1 MAYFGNY
8 GGYAPPQHHQQQQQY
23 QQAQQQQQQQQQ
35 QQTPPQYQSQAGI
48 SSQGGG
54 GGGGSNAYASTGLA
68 SYGGAYKVNQPA
80 YYAGPS
86 YSTTSDND
94 FLNSLPIAGYGAQVP
109 YSSQSGYGGGGG
121 GQNGHQL
128 GSYAGNSYMQEQYI
142 CQQISYGTPQPV
154 SAAPV
159 GSNRS
164 YSQHQYSSY
173 SQAQLPSSSAV
184 AADQTADLSQL
195 APQIEAAY
203 EAATGQ
209 QRRQPVIKRQ
219 VITIPGAP
227 GRVQQIVRRL
237 PTPTPDIIE
246 RVFIV
251 KPQRD
256 VVNLIIERPGT
267 PPAQYKDRTIMGKP
281 RKPLINPMIVRVAAR
296 SQLQYQATGYAS
308 NQQQYQQMPALNLQR
323 VAPSSSYHQYQHQ
336 HGVGATPVQPLQ
348 QDSSQGH
355 LSPQP
360 QQPALSSQQYSQAR
374 LSQHALSQAS
384 QSQLQ
389 PQPFSKSQLQKG
401 FVIAP
406 IQYEDY
412 LAQQQQ
418 QQQQAAASGQA
429 APGSPNMIQAT
440 IQSNVP
446 AQVITNGVSSA
457 VSYPAAA
464 GSAQMSVAP
473 QPQPTLS
480 YGSAGYGSA
489 PLSMPCAPSGAPIPY
504 NPYPAQPNYGYP
516 ASFASSPYGGYGQM
530 SYPYRP
536 Y

>member
-1 MAYFGNY
+1 MAYFGSY
-8 GGYAPPQHHQQQQQY
+8 GGYAPPQHQQHQQQPP
-23 QQAQQQQQQQQQ
+23 QQASQPSQH
-35 QQTPPQYQSQAGI
+35 YQSSQAGL
-48 SSQGGG
+48 SSQVGGA
-54 GGGGSNAYASTGLA
+54 SNTYASTGLA

-94 FLNSLPIAGYGAQVP
+94 FLNSLPIAGYGAQVN

-121 GQNGHQL
+121 GGQL
-128 GSYAGNSYMQEQYI
+128 GSYGGTSYMQEQYI
-142 CQQISYGTPQPV
+142 CQQVQYPSQQVPQQQ
-154 SAAPV
+154 
-159 GSNRS
+159 NRS
-164 YSQHQYSSY
+164 YSQHQHSSY

-184 AADQTADLSQL
+184 ADTDLSQL

-256 VVNLIIERPGT
+256 IVNLIIERPGT

-281 RKPLINPMIVRVAAR
+281 RKPLINPLIVRVAAR
-296 SQLQYQATGYAS
+296 SAALQYQGYS
-308 NQQQYQQMPALNLQR
+308 QQYSNMPALNLQR
-323 VAPSSSYHQYQHQ
+323 VPPSTSYHQYQHQ
-336 HGVGATPVQPLQ
+336 HGVGATPQQQQQQSSQQLQ
-348 QDSSQGH
+348 QEGSQAH
-355 LSPQP
+355 LSQQ

-374 LSQHALSQAS
+374 LSQHALSQTS
-384 QSQLQ
+384 QSQIQ
-389 PQPFSKSQLQKG
+389 AQPFSKSQLQKG

-412 LAQQQQ
+412 Q
-418 QQQQAAASGQA
+418 GQGQSQ
-429 APGSPNMIQAT
+429 PTIIQAT

-446 AQVITNGVSSA
+446 AQVTANGA
-457 VSYPAAA
+457 AISYPAA
-464 GSAQMSVAP
+464 QISVAP
-473 QPQPTLS
+473 MPPAQQQTPPPTLS
-480 YGSAGYGSA
+480 YGSVGYPTSLPAPITSSIAPATSYPYSASPAACYGAGYSTGFPGQMPPSA
-489 PLSMPCAPSGAPIPY
+489 YGA
-504 NPYPAQPNYGYP
+504 YG
-516 ASFASSPYGGYGQM
+516 AGM
-530 SYPYRP
+530 SYPYRG

>member
-1 MAYFGNY
+1 MAYFGSY
-8 GGYAPPQHHQQQQQY
+8 GGYAPPQ
-23 QQAQQQQQQQQQ
+23 QQ
-35 QQTPPQYQSQAGI
+35 QQTPQPQASQHYQSSQAGL
-48 SSQGGG
+48 SSQIGA
-54 GGGGSNAYASTGLA
+54 GSNTYASTGLA

-94 FLNSLPIAGYGAQVP
+94 FLNSLPIAGYGQQVN

-121 GQNGHQL
+121 GGQGQL
-128 GSYAGNSYMQEQYI
+128 GSYGGTSYMQEQYI
-142 CQQISYGTPQPV
+142 CQQVQYPSQQQVPQQ
-154 SAAPV
+154 
-159 GSNRS
+159 NRS
-164 YSQHQYSSY
+164 YSQHQHSSY

-184 AADQTADLSQL
+184 VDTDLSQL

-256 VVNLIIERPGT
+256 IVNLIIERPGT

-281 RKPLINPMIVRVAAR
+281 RKPLINPLIVRVAAR
-296 SQLQYQATGYAS
+296 SAALQYQGGYP
-308 NQQQYQQMPALNLQR
+308 QQYSNMPALNLQR
-323 VAPSSSYHQYQHQ
+323 VPPSTSYHQYQHQ
-336 HGVGATPVQPLQ
+336 HGVGATPQPQASHQQLQ
-348 QDSSQGH
+348 QEGSQAH
-355 LSPQP
+355 LSPQS
-360 QQPALSSQQYSQAR
+360 QPALSSQQYSQAR
-374 LSQHALSQAS
+374 LSQHALSQTS
-384 QSQLQ
+384 QSQIQ
-389 PQPFSKSQLQKG
+389 AQPFSKSQLQKG

-412 LAQQQQ
+412 QQGQQ
-418 QQQQAAASGQA
+418 SQQ
-429 APGSPNMIQAT
+429 PTVIQAT

-446 AQVITNGVSSA
+446 AQVTTNGA
-457 VSYPAAA
+457 AISYPAAQI
-464 GSAQMSVAP
+464 SIAP
-473 QPQPTLS
+473 MAPNQQQTPPPTLS
-480 YGSAGYGSA
+480 YGSVGGYPTQMATSSTPTANPYSYAASPAACYGAGYSTGFPGQMPPSA
-489 PLSMPCAPSGAPIPY
+489 YGAYSG
-504 NPYPAQPNYGYP
+504 
-516 ASFASSPYGGYGQM
+516 M
-530 SYPYRP
+530 SYPYRG